1 MTEKANGDTVEIQ
14 GILAMDSLEE
24 MKVKRSHTRMT
35 LVAFSRLRLPVLL
48 RYTQTIC
55 SRGEMAGSSSLNIPM

>member
-35 LVAFSRLRLPVLL
+35 LVAFSRLPLPVLL
-48 RYTQTIC
+48 R
-55 SRGEMAGSSSLNIPM
+55 